1 MSSVAVI
8 VLLLNDLHELLEVGV
23 LKVLVLPLVGRGLVQ
38 VSLADVLHNLDA
50 RLETSNGLFVVVTE
64 AKLILVLLD
73 PLEALEL
80 ELSALKVELEII
92 NFLVEFPEPEIDLGC
107 GAEVDGPL
115 EEAVG
120 KSNVDSV
127 GPLSLLEL
135 ALQALELQILLLDKF
150 EVDGRSFMLAHLGD
164 QFLVVQE
171 EELHVDSLALF
182 VSQECDKG
190 FEHL

>member
-23 LKVLVLPLVGRGLVQ
+23 LKVLVLPLVGCGLVQ
-38 VSLADVLHNLDA
+38 VSLADVLHDLDA

-80 ELSALKVELEII
+80 ELSALKVELEFI
-92 NFLVEFPEPEIDLGC
+92 NFLVEFSELEIDLGC
-107 GAEVDGPL
+107 GAEVDRPL

-127 GPLSLLEL
+127 GTL
-135 ALQALELQILLLDKF
+135 IL
-150 EVDGRSFMLAHLGD
+150 
-164 QFLVVQE
+164 
-171 EELHVDSLALF
+171 
-182 VSQECDKG
+182 
-190 FEHL
+190 

>member
-182 VSQECDKG
+182 VSQERDKG

>member
-171 EELHVDSLALF
+171 EELHVDSFALF
-182 VSQECDKG
+182 VSQE
-190 FEHL
+190 

>member
-80 ELSALKVELEII
+80 ELSALKVELE
-92 NFLVEFPEPEIDLGC
+92 FPEPEIDLGC

-171 EELHVDSLALF
+171 EELHVDSLAPF
-182 VSQECDKG
+182 VSQE
-190 FEHL
+190 